1 MWPSR
6 WGGFWVK
13 PGGALTD
20 RIAFVLAG
28 MIALAVLADLALN
41 SGSALLFLSR
51 KLIDLIELVAI
62 WR

>member
-1 MWPSR
+1 MWPQR
-6 WGGFWVK
+6 WGGFWAE

-28 MIALAVLADLALN
+28 VIALAVLADLVLN
-41 SGSALLFLSR
+41 SGSALVFLSR

>member
-1 MWPSR
+1 MWPQR
-6 WGGFWVK
+6 WGGFWAE
-13 PGGALTD
+13 PGGELTD

-28 MIALAVLADLALN
+28 VIALAVLADLVLN
-41 SGSALLFLSR
+41 SGSALVFLSR

>member
-1 MWPSR
+1 
-6 WGGFWVK
+6 
-13 PGGALTD
+13 LTD

-28 MIALAVLADLALN
+28 VIALAVLADLVLN
-41 SGSALLFLSR
+41 SGSALVFLSR

>member
-1 MWPSR
+1 MWPQR
-6 WGGFWVK
+6 WGGFWVE
-13 PGGALTD
+13 PGGALSN
-20 RIAFVLAG
+20 RIAFVMVG
-28 MIALAVLADLALN
+28 IIALAVLADLVLN

>member
-1 MWPSR
+1 MWPQR
-6 WGGFWVK
+6 WGGFWAE
-13 PGGALTD
+13 PGGNLTD

-28 MIALAVLADLALN
+28 VIALAVLADLVLN
-41 SGSALLFLSR
+41 SGSALVFLSR

>member
-1 MWPSR
+1 MWPQR
-6 WGGFWVK
+6 WGGFWAE
-13 PGGALTD
+13 PGGDLTD

-28 MIALAVLADLALN
+28 VIALAVLADLVLN
-41 SGSALLFLSR
+41 SGSALVFLSR

>member
-1 MWPSR
+1 LSN
-6 WGGFWVK
+6 
-13 PGGALTD
+13 

-28 MIALAVLADLALN
+28 VFALAVLADLALN

-51 KLIDLIELVAI
+51 KLIDLIDLVAF